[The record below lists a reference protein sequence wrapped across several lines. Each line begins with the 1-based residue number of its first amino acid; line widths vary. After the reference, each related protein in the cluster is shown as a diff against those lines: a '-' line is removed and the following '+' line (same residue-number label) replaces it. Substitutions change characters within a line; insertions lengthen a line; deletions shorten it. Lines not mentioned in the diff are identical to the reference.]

1 MADSVYYLPGHGGRL
16 SKGLG
21 EALMDRGFEICG
33 RETVG
38 EFRALRFADQV
49 ELVAEDLRTLCWNPH
64 AQVIANSFGAYLF
77 LHAQTLLPPFI
88 GRVLLLSPIVGEFS
102 EEGSSIG
109 FIPPRPD
116 RLLKL
121 AQTGSYPTPM
131 HCEIHVGAQDWQSN
145 PDNVL
150 KLAALLDLPVT
161 VVPDAGHMLG
171 KEYVGQ
177 LLDVWLM
184 KAGGGD

>member
-1 MADSVYYLPGHGGRL
+1 MVLRWRQSAAG
-16 SKGLG
+16 
-21 EALMDRGFEICG
+21 
-33 RETVG
+33 VG
-38 EFRALRFADQV
+38 
-49 ELVAEDLRTLCWNPH
+49 

-102 EEGSSIG
+102 EEGASIG
-109 FIPPRPD
+109 FIPPRSH

-121 AQTGSYPTPM
+121 AQSGAYPTPM

-161 VVPDAGHMLG
+161 VVQDAGHMLG

-177 LLDVWLM
+177 LLDVWLV
-184 KAGGGD
+184 KAGGGA

>member
-1 MADSVYYLPGHGGRL
+1 
-16 SKGLG
+16 
-21 EALMDRGFEICG
+21 MDRGFEICG

>member
-21 EALMDRGFEICG
+21 EALIGRGFDICG

-49 ELVAEDLRTLCWNPH
+49 ELVAEDLRTLCWHPH
-64 AQVIANSFGAYLF
+64 AHVIANSFGAYLF
-77 LHAQTLLPPFI
+77 LHAQALLPPFI
-88 GRVLLLSPIVGEFS
+88 GKVLLLSPIVGEFS

-150 KLAALLDLPVT
+150 KLAALLHLPVT

-171 KEYVGQ
+171 KEYLGE
-177 LLDVWLM
+177 LLGGWLV
-184 KAGGGD
+184 KAGVGD

>member
-1 MADSVYYLPGHGGRL
+1 MTDSVYYLPGHGGRL

-21 EALMDRGFEICG
+21 EGLMDRGFDICG

-49 ELVAEDLRTLCWNPH
+49 ELVAEDLRTECWHPH

-77 LHAQTLLPPFI
+77 LHAQALLPPFI
-88 GRVLLLSPIVGEFS
+88 GKVLLLSPIVGEFS
-102 EEGSSIG
+102 EEGASIG
-109 FIPPRPD
+109 FIPPRSD
-116 RLLKL
+116 RLLRL
-121 AQTGSYPTPM
+121 AQSGAYPTPM
-131 HCEIHVGAQDWQSN
+131 HCEIHVGARDWQSN
-145 PDNVL
+145 PDHVR

-177 LLDVWLM
+177 LLDGWLV
-184 KAGGGD
+184 KGGGEG

>member
-1 MADSVYYLPGHGGRL
+1 M
-16 SKGLG
+16 
-21 EALMDRGFEICG
+21 ERGFDICG

-38 EFRALRFADQV
+38 EFLALTFKEQV
-49 ELVAEDLRTLCWNPH
+49 ELVAQDLHTLFWEPS

-77 LHAQTLLPPFI
+77 LHAQALLPPFI
-88 GRVLLLSPIVGEFS
+88 GKVLLLSPIVGEFS
-102 EEGSSIG
+102 EEGASIG
-109 FIPPRPD
+109 FIPPRAEQ
-116 RLLKL
+116 LLKL
-121 AQTGSYPTPM
+121 AQSGAYPTPM

-145 PDNVL
+145 PDNVR

-171 KEYVGQ
+171 EEYVGQ
-177 LLDVWLM
+177 LLDVWLA

>member
-1 MADSVYYLPGHGGRL
+1 MADSVYYLPGHGRRL
-16 SKGLG
+16 GKGLG
-21 EALMDRGFEICG
+21 EALMGRGFDIYG

-38 EFRALRFADQV
+38 EFLALRFTDQV
-49 ELVAEDLRTLCWNPH
+49 ELVAEDLHTQCWHPH

-77 LHAQTLLPPFI
+77 LHAQALLPPFI

-102 EEGSSIG
+102 EEGASIG
-109 FIPPRPD
+109 FIPPSPE

-121 AQTGSYPTPM
+121 AQSGAYPAPM

-145 PDNVL
+145 PENVL

-171 KEYVGQ
+171 KEYVGK
-177 LLDVWLM
+177 LLDAWLVR
-184 KAGGGD
+184 AG

>member
-21 EALMDRGFEICG
+21 EGLMGRGFDICG

-49 ELVAEDLRTLCWNPH
+49 ELVADDLRTECWHPH
-64 AQVIANSFGAYLF
+64 AHVIANSFGAYLF
-77 LHAQTLLPPFI
+77 LHAQALLPPFI
-88 GRVLLLSPIVGEFS
+88 GKVLLLSPIVGEFS
-102 EEGSSIG
+102 EEGASIG
-109 FIPPRPD
+109 FIPPRSD

-121 AQTGSYPTPM
+121 AQTGAYPTPM

-145 PDNVL
+145 PDNVV
-150 KLAALLDLPVT
+150 KLAQLLNLLVT
-161 VVPDAGHMLG
+161 VVPDTGHMLD
-171 KEYVGQ
+171 KQYVSSV
-177 LLDVWLM
+177 LDRWL
-184 KAGGGD
+184 DSR